1 SAFFPAARA
10 ANLGVIVR
18 EPLANG
24 FLAGRYGLES
34 VWDKGDIRSRMPQQH
49 VTQLIA
55 LGHRV
60 RDLAA
65 RTGSSAA
72 QLALK
77 FVLDNPAVSTVIVGT
92 KTVAQADENFDVET

>member
-1 SAFFPAARA
+1 
-10 ANLGVIVR
+10 V
-18 EPLANG
+18 
-24 FLAGRYGLES
+24 
-34 VWDKGDIRSRMPQQH
+34 H
-49 VTQLIA
+49 
-55 LGHRV
+55 
-60 RDLAA
+60 DLAA

>member
-1 SAFFPAARA
+1 
-10 ANLGVIVR
+10 
-18 EPLANG
+18 
-24 FLAGRYGLES
+24 
-34 VWDKGDIRSRMPQQH
+34 MPQQY

-60 RDLAA
+60 RELAA
-65 RTGSSAA
+65 RTGASAA

-92 KTVAQADENFDVET
+92 KTVAQAAENFDVET